1 MSYLFTSES
10 VSEGHPDKVS
20 DQISDALIDHF
31 MAFDPTSKVAC
42 ETLVTTGQVVLA
54 GEIKTNTYLDVQS
67 IARETIKKIGYTKSE
82 YMFDASSCG
91 ILSALHDQSSD
102 INQGVE
108 RTNPEDQGA
117 GDQGMMFGYATKETE
132 NYMPLALDLAH
143 KILQELSFIRN
154 NEPGL
159 IAYLRP
165 DAKSQVTIE
174 YSDDNVPQRI
184 DTVVV
189 STQHDDFDAEEAM
202 LAKIKEDI
210 ITIVIPRVKAK
221 LKPELQ
227 RLFTDDITYH
237 INPTGKFVIG
247 GPHGDTG
254 LTGRKIIVDTYGGK
268 GAHGG
273 GAFSGKDPSKV
284 DRSAAYA
291 TRHIAK
297 NMVAAGL
304 CDEVLV
310 QVSYAIGVAKPCG
323 LFINTYGT
331 SKVNMTDGDIAR
343 KIEEIFDMRPYF
355 IEQRLK
361 LRNPMYSETAAYGH
375 MGRKNETVT
384 KSFSAPDGTVKV
396 MEVELF
402 TWEKLDYVDKV
413 KAAFGI

>member
-1 MSYLFTSES
+1 
-10 VSEGHPDKVS
+10 
-20 DQISDALIDHF
+20 
-31 MAFDPTSKVAC
+31 
-42 ETLVTTGQVVLA
+42 
-54 GEIKTNTYLDVQS
+54 
-67 IARETIKKIGYTKSE
+67 
-82 YMFDASSCG
+82 
-91 ILSALHDQSSD
+91 
-102 INQGVE
+102 
-108 RTNPEDQGA
+108 
-117 GDQGMMFGYATKETE
+117 
-132 NYMPLALDLAH
+132 
-143 KILQELSFIRN
+143 
-154 NEPGL
+154 
-159 IAYLRP
+159 
-165 DAKSQVTIE
+165 
-174 YSDDNVPQRI
+174 
-184 DTVVV
+184 
-189 STQHDDFDAEEAM
+189 
-202 LAKIKEDI
+202 
-210 ITIVIPRVKAK
+210 

-227 RLFTDDITYH
+227 GLFTNDITYH

-323 LFINTYGT
+323 LFVNTYGT

-375 MGRKNETVT
+375 MGRKNEVVT
-384 KSFSAPDGTVKV
+384 KSFTAPDGTVKV
-396 MEVELF
+396 MDVELF
-402 TWEKLDYVDKV
+402 TWEKLDYVDNV
-413 KAAFGI
+413 KAAFGV

>member
-1 MSYLFTSES
+1 MAYLFTSES
-10 VSEGHPDKVS
+10 VSEGHPDKVA

-54 GEIKTNTYLDVQS
+54 GEVNTTTYLDVQA
-67 IARETIKKIGYTKSE
+67 ITREVIRKIGYTKSE
-82 YMFDASSCG
+82 YMFEANSCG
-91 ILSALHDQSSD
+91 ILSAIHEQSAD
-102 INQGVE
+102 INQGVD
-108 RTNPEDQGA
+108 RKNPEEQGA
-117 GDQGMMFGYATKETE
+117 GDQGMMFGFATKETD

-143 KILQELSFIRN
+143 KILQELSAIRN
-154 NEPGL
+154 NEPSL
-159 IAYLRP
+159 IGYLRP

-174 YSDDNVPQRI
+174 YSDNHVPQRI
-184 DTVVV
+184 DTIVV
-189 STQHDDFDAEEAM
+189 STQHDDFASEAEM
-202 LAKIKEDI
+202 LAKINKDI
-210 ITIVIPRVKAK
+210 IEIVIPRVKAK

-227 RLFTDDITYH
+227 ALFNDAITYH

-297 NMVAAGL
+297 NLVAAGL
-304 CDEVLV
+304 CDQVLV

-323 LFINTYGT
+323 LFIDTYGT
-331 SKVNMTDGDIAR
+331 AKVDMTDGEIAR
-343 KIEEIFDMRPYF
+343 KVESIFDMRPYF

-361 LRNPMYSETAAYGH
+361 LRNPIYSETAAYGH
-375 MGRKNETVT
+375 MGRKNEIVT
-384 KSFSAPDGTVKV
+384 KEFTGPNGQIVSK
-396 MEVELF
+396 EVELF
-402 TWEKLDYVDKV
+402 TWEKLDYVDAV
-413 KAAFGI
+413 KSAFGI

>member
-1 MSYLFTSES
+1 MAYLFTSES
-10 VSEGHPDKVS
+10 VSEGHPDKVA

-42 ETLVTTGQVVLA
+42 ETLVTTGQVILA
-54 GEIKTNTYLDVQS
+54 GEVNTTTYLDVQA
-67 IARETIKKIGYTKSE
+67 ITREVIRKIGYTKSE
-82 YMFDASSCG
+82 YMFEANSCG
-91 ILSALHDQSSD
+91 ILSAIHEQSAD
-102 INQGVE
+102 INQGVD
-108 RTNPEDQGA
+108 RKNPEEQGA
-117 GDQGMMFGYATKETE
+117 GDQGMMFGFATKETD

-143 KILQELSFIRN
+143 KILQELSAIRN
-154 NEPGL
+154 NEPSL
-159 IAYLRP
+159 IGYLRP

-174 YSDDNVPQRI
+174 YSDNHVPQRI
-184 DTVVV
+184 DTIVV
-189 STQHDDFDAEEAM
+189 STQHDDFAPEAEM
-202 LAKIKEDI
+202 LAKINKDI
-210 ITIVIPRVKAK
+210 IEIVIPRVKAK

-227 RLFTDDITYH
+227 ALFNDAITYH

-297 NMVAAGL
+297 NLVAAGL
-304 CDEVLV
+304 CDQVLV

-323 LFINTYGT
+323 LFIDTYGT
-331 SKVNMTDGDIAR
+331 AKVDMTDGEIAR
-343 KIEEIFDMRPYF
+343 KVEAIFDMRPYF

-361 LRNPMYSETAAYGH
+361 LRNPIYSETAAYGH
-375 MGRKNETVT
+375 MGRKNEIVT
-384 KSFSAPDGTVKV
+384 KKFTGPNGQIVTK
-396 MEVELF
+396 EVELF
-402 TWEKLDYVDKV
+402 TWEKLDYVDTV
-413 KAAFGI
+413 KTAFGI

>member
-10 VSEGHPDKVS
+10 VSEGHPDKVA
-20 DQISDALIDHF
+20 DQISDALIDNF
-31 MAFDPTSKVAC
+31 MAYDPQSKVAC

-54 GEIKTNTYLDVQS
+54 GEVKTNTYLDVQS
-67 IARETIKKIGYTKSE
+67 ITREVIRKIGYTKAE
-82 YMFDASSCG
+82 YMFEANSCG
-91 ILSALHDQSSD
+91 VLSAIHDQSDD

-108 RTNPEDQGA
+108 RSNPEEQGA

-154 NEPGL
+154 NEPEL
-159 IAYLRP
+159 IGYLRP

-184 DTVVV
+184 DSIVV
-189 STQHDDFDAEEAM
+189 STQHDDFASEPEM
-202 LAKIKEDI
+202 LDKIKEDI
-210 ITIVIPRVKAK
+210 INIVIPRVKAK
-221 LKPELQ
+221 LKTELQ
-227 RLFTDDITYH
+227 GLFTDAITYH

-297 NMVAAGL
+297 NLVAAGL

-323 LFINTYGT
+323 LYINTYGT
-331 SKVNMTDGDIAR
+331 SKVNMTDGEIA
-343 KIEEIFDMRPYF
+343 KIVEGIFDLRPYF

-361 LRNPMYSETAAYGH
+361 LRNPIYSETAAYGH
-375 MGRKNETVT
+375 MGRKNEVVT
-384 KSFSAPDGTVKV
+384 KIFNAGKPNEKKV
-396 MEVELF
+396 EVELF
-402 TWEKLDYVDKV
+402 TWEKLDYVDQV
-413 KAAFGI
+413 KTAFNI